1 MFVPTTERKRRWCS
15 KYLGYFNKRFKKC
28 KKKCKLQK
36 KTEEKTVEIEILNV
50 ICANRIA
57 HKRLFIEKTKRDVEK
72 KGAVTQQD
80 SRGNQGNKHQF
91 TKIK

>member
-1 MFVPTTERKRRWCS
+1 MLTAKAEEIRS
-15 KYLGYFNKRFKKC
+15 NMEELKK
-28 KKKCKLQK
+28 Q
-36 KTEEKTVEIEILNV
+36 
-50 ICANRIA
+50 
-57 HKRLFIEKTKRDVEK
+57 RDVEK